1 MWRPLQPQEWQ
12 GSLGLIIQSVGI
24 ALLALLCLFLR
35 RSTSRRYL
43 DYWAFG
49 WVSYALALGTLFVS
63 MRLTVLQAW
72 VETFYYAGEYA
83 FGILVVLG
91 FRNFAGGPGFTR
103 RELRVVAAAVGLALL
118 MPRISPSFS
127 MRFVPQSLIL
137 VGVFAAAWVQLEK
150 VRKARGTTP
159 GVRITAVSLA
169 VLILYFLHYAPL
181 LIHAHVRKL
190 GLPLAYSA
198 YTSIYDLILELLL
211 GFGMVTLAMEEAQR
225 EAEKAARTDA
235 LTQSLNRHAFY
246 SMVESQRAP
255 DAPPVPGCVALV
267 DVDDLKAINDSLG
280 HAAGDDVI
288 RGVAK
293 AIRSLVRPDDLVF
306 RWGGDE
312 FLVVLFGV
320 CEEETRRRLDGL
332 AALVAPLS
340 LPASHSPR
348 SVGVSFGVAGFEG
361 RSLESAVAAADA
373 AMYRQKVAAKARSAE
388 ARRSALS

>member
-12 GSLGLIIQSVGI
+12 GFLGLIIQSVGI

-35 RSTSRRYL
+35 RSTKRLYL

-49 WVSYALALGTLFVS
+49 WVSYALALGALFVS
-63 MRLTVLQAW
+63 MRLTVAQAW
-72 VETFYYAGEYA
+72 VESLYYAGEYA
-83 FGILVVLG
+83 FGILLVLG
-91 FRNFAGGPGFTR
+91 LRNFAGGPGLAR
-103 RELRVVAAAVGLALL
+103 RDWRVVPAAIGLALIL
-118 MPRISPSFS
+118 PRVSSSFS

-150 VRKARGTTP
+150 ARKALGTTP
-159 GVRITAVSLA
+159 GLSITAVSLA
-169 VLILYFLHYAPL
+169 VLILYFLHYAPV
-181 LIHAHVRKL
+181 LIHAEVRRV

-198 YTSIYDLILELLL
+198 YTSIYDLLLEVLL
-211 GFGMVTLAMEEAQR
+211 GFGMVTLAMEDARR
-225 EAEKAARTDA
+225 EAEQAAHTDA

-246 SMVESQRAP
+246 SMVESRRVP
-255 DAPPVPGCVALV
+255 EAPPAPGCVALV
-267 DVDDLKAINDSLG
+267 DVDDLKTINDSLG

-332 AALVAPLS
+332 AALVAPVS
-340 LPASHSPR
+340 LPGSDGPSG
-348 SVGVSFGVAGFEG
+348 VGVSFGVAGFEG
-361 RSLESAVAAADA
+361 GSLEAAVAAADA
-373 AMYRQKVAAKARSAE
+373 AMYRHKLAAKAPSPE
-388 ARRSALS
+388 AP